1 MYRSSCWYKI
11 KKRLEKLEK
20 EIKNNSSELEANQS
34 NDDAQSTAISNLQAG
49 LNANSEADNELHETV
64 VNHISTDIQTEPIS
78 SDKIQSLFS

>member
-11 KKRLEKLEK
+11 KKRLEELEK
-20 EIKNNSSELEANQS
+20 TIKDNSSELE
-34 NDDAQSTAISNLQAG
+34 AG